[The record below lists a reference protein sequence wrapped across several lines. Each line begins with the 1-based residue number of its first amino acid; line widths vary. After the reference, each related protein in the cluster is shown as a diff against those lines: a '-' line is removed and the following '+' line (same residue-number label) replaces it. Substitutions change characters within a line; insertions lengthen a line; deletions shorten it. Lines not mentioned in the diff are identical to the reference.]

1 MTNRTRQVGRGNT
14 YDWTDGRIRR
24 LRLLAKEGYS
34 IVDMTHVFGISENTL
49 AKKIDELGLDIV
61 TRKRK

>member
-14 YDWTDGRIRR
+14 YDWTDGRLRR

-34 IVDMTHVFGISENTL
+34 IVDWIS
-49 AKKIDELGLDIV
+49 
-61 TRKRK
+61 